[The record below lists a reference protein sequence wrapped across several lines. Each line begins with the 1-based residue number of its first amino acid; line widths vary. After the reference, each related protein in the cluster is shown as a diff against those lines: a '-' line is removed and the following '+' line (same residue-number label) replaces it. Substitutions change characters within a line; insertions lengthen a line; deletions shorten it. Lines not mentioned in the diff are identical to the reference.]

1 MHIDRMTCPCC
12 GGTIELDDDRD
23 GGCDTC
29 LTFVVAGELIRDPE
43 YTEEEEQE

>member
-29 LTFVVAGELIRDPE
+29 LTFVVDGVLIRDPE